1 MFLDML
7 TEGSTSLLGGFPAN
21 LSALPVPAKAK
32 KTKGGSGRNSTALL
46 KKPDPVGA
54 LLRTCLVSGLGMQTM
69 SWATWKNPGT
79 PAGRSWWV
87 LGLPAQPINGSVFG
101 WLPTLSATSYG
112 RNKGGANPNGPER
125 PSLETMAKKGW
136 LPTVTA
142 CDWRSGKASEATHER
157 NSRPLSEMIGRDWLP
172 TLRAN
177 DLQGGGYQYSR
188 GDKSKPVLTLPGAVG
203 AAMTPITGDGKGP
216 LSPCFCEWMMGY
228 PEGWTDVDDTDGSE

>member
-1 MFLDML
+1 MFLDMR

-32 KTKGGSGRNSTALL
+32 KTKGGSGRNSTASL
-46 KKPDPVGA
+46 KRPDPVGA

-87 LGLPAQPINGSVFG
+87 LGLPVRPINGSAF
-101 WLPTLSATSYG
+101 
-112 RNKGGANPNGPER
+112 
-125 PSLETMAKKGW
+125 GW

-142 CDWRSGKASEATHER
+142 RDWRSGKASEATYER
-157 NSRPLSEMIGRDWLP
+157 NSRPLSEVIGRDWLP
-172 TLRAN
+172 TLQARDGTPRGAQAKRYLNPERSN
-177 DLQGGGYQYSR
+177 DLPDAIAWHLEQ
-188 GDKSKPVLTLPGAVG
+188 D
-203 AAMTPITGDGKGP
+203 TGDGKGP